1 MIKKLVSHLGEY
13 KRCLLYTSG
22 SDVVVD
28 VGLTLGTHGDV
39 GDLAANSLFQILN
52 VIAGFLGQILP
63 LAGGSDIAVPA
74 GQILHHGL
82 CGVQSQMCIRDS
94 LHPDD
99 GPGKGV
105 LPW

>member
-1 MIKKLVSHLGEY
+1 MRRVLW
-13 KRCLLYTSG
+13 RG

-63 LAGGSDIAVPA
+63 LAGGSDIAVLA

-82 CGVQSQMCIRDS
+82 CGVQSHAHGRTRWLMVAVRFETS
-94 LHPDD
+94 LDRSVPL
-99 GPGKGV
+99 G
-105 LPW
+105 